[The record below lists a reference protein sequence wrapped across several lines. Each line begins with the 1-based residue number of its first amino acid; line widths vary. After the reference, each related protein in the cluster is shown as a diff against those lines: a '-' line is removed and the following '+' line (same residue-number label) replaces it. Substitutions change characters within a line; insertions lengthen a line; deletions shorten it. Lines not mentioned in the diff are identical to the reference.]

1 MKYYGPLFLKK
12 TIMSKKSLLV
22 CLFTLAT
29 FAVFAQLRENV
40 GIGVRLQL
48 DSTRAYKIPMI
59 LALVPNGSAQSAG
72 LLEGDF
78 ILEVDEQSTRDI
90 DLQNVVNMIVGE
102 EGTTVN
108 LLIDREG
115 SAYNF
120 SIERKKYK
128 YAEIFYQSAVTDND
142 FCTALTNL
150 MNDAPYDFNNTSD
163 TTNQYA
169 GKETTGGGRYY
180 ESKIVIPGADKV
192 FMIQS
197 FGASCI
203 INFGPFSNTDEVNS
217 AADEIISKIQIC
229 FPDYYYNTV
238 IEKTASHTI
247 EIGKTYPNG
256 FEAAIMQLYSI
267 YSETENTY
275 TLTIRVNG
283 GKATRYYSIGT
294 PAQTTSFANA
304 LRTIF
309 NDIPNDYSSVKGI
322 EHEIDGGLFS
332 MSSSWFEVSP
342 VPDGAH
348 DCSIS
353 EGGLSLSNGCN
364 CRFYSGESYEEAV
377 DVYKQLYDLMV
388 DALGSEF
395 VFSFE
400 IPTFDMSIPEN
411 TTSIV
416 VFGIKSKQ
424 SYESIPLLA
433 LLFIKDSEN
442 HFSVNMLFHDAG
454 F

>member
-1 MKYYGPLFLKK
+1 
-12 TIMSKKSLLV
+12 MSKKSILV

-40 GIGVRLQL
+40 GIGVRLQI
-48 DSTRAYKIPMI
+48 DSTRAYKIPVI

-72 LLEGDF
+72 LHEGDF

-90 DLQNVVNMIVGE
+90 GLQDVVNRIVGE
-102 EGTTVN
+102 EGSNVN
-108 LLIDREG
+108 LLIERDG
-115 SAYNF
+115 STYNYN
-120 SIERKKYK
+120 IERIKYK
-128 YAEIFYQSAVTDND
+128 YADIFYQSAVTDND
-142 FCTALTNL
+142 FCTALTIL

-163 TTNQYA
+163 TTKQYA
-169 GKETTGGGRYY
+169 GEETRNGGRYF
-180 ESKIVIPGADKV
+180 ESKIVVPGADKV
-192 FMIQS
+192 FMVQS
-197 FGASCI
+197 LGASCI
-203 INFGPFSNTDEVNS
+203 INFGPFANTDEVNS
-217 AADEIISKIQIC
+217 AAEEIISKIQIC

-267 YSETENTY
+267 YTETEGTY

-283 GKATRYYSIGT
+283 GKATRYYKIST
-294 PAQTTSFANA
+294 PAQTGSFANA

-309 NDIPNDYSSVKGI
+309 NDIPNNYSNIKGT

-332 MSSSWFEVSP
+332 VGSSWFEVSP

-353 EGGLSLSNGCN
+353 EGGLTLGNGCN
-364 CRFYSGESYEEAV
+364 CRFYSGESHEAAV
-377 DVYKQLYDLMV
+377 DAYKQIYDLMY

-400 IPTFDMSIPEN
+400 TPSFDMSIPNN
-411 TTSIV
+411 TESIV
-416 VFGIKSKQ
+416 VFGIKTKH

-433 LLFIKDSEN
+433 LLLIKDSEN
-442 HFSVNMLFHDAG
+442 HFSVNMLFHDSG

>member
-1 MKYYGPLFLKK
+1 
-12 TIMSKKSLLV
+12 MSKKTLLV
-22 CLFTLAT
+22 CLFTFAT
-29 FAVFAQLRENV
+29 FVVFAQLSEKV

-48 DSTRAYKIPMI
+48 DSTRAYKITKI
-59 LALVPNGSAQSAG
+59 LALVPNGPAQLAG
-72 LLEGDF
+72 LQEGDF
-78 ILEVDEQSTRDI
+78 ILEVNEQSTRDI

-108 LLIDREG
+108 LLIEREG
-115 SAYNF
+115 SAYNL

-128 YAEIFYQSAVTDND
+128 YADIYYQSAVNDND
-142 FCTALTNL
+142 FCTALAIL
-150 MNDAPYDFNNTSD
+150 MNDAPYNFNNTSD
-163 TTNQYA
+163 TTNQYEA
-169 GKETTGGGRYY
+169 EETTGGGRYY
-180 ESKIVIPGADKV
+180 ESKIVIPGAGKV
-192 FMIQS
+192 LMNYS
-197 FGASCI
+197 LGVSCI
-203 INFGPFSNTDEVNS
+203 INFGPFANTDEVNS

-309 NDIPNDYSSVKGI
+309 NDIPNDYSSVKGL

-353 EGGLSLSNGCN
+353 EGGLSLSNDCN

-400 IPTFDMSIPEN
+400 KPTFDMSIPEN